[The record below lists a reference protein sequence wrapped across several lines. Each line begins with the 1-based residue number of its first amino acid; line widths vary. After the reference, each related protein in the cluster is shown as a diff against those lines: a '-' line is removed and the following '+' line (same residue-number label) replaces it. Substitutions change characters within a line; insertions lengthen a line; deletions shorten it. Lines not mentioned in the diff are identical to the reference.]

1 LIAHLIGSP
10 LNRTMILFGIMLK
23 KERNKE
29 GIVADYDLAFL
40 NRTVALENM
49 PVALDD
55 QVRLAVT

>member
-1 LIAHLIGSP
+1 
-10 LNRTMILFGIMLK
+10 MILFGIMLK